1 MQLCKSCG
9 LRLKCDGLQWCA
21 TMYDP
26 PEAAGGGGWGV
37 NADAMIGVGKMLI
50 GNASLSTFYPPDKS
64 ANQRVKC

>member
-1 MQLCKSCG
+1 
-9 LRLKCDGLQWCA
+9 
-21 TMYDP
+21 MYDP